1 MLILLQDCL
10 ELNRWTKLVLD
21 QPVPKPGYTKWYSKF
36 IRRHKMN
43 RYYKKKLN
51 KELTK
56 FIEKVKPTFE
66 ELCDAADFIKQAEIV
81 CHMNN
86 IIDKDSPYVQL
97 ASNNS
102 IKKANEEF
110 KEIILFVPN
119 SYTATFRMYYDNEQ
133 SVISIHSKGNRI
145 TTTAKIVNDQYT
157 QDDYIITRAVLN
169 MYEELTHAISNFIV
183 EAYYKWYEA
192 DDTFSFEGDTKN

>member
-1 MLILLQDCL
+1 MPILLQNCL
-10 ELNRWTKLVLD
+10 KPNQWTTLVLN
-21 QPVPKPGYTKWYSKF
+21 QPVSFPGYNKWYNRI
-36 IRRHKMN
+36 IRRYKMK

-56 FIEKVKPTFE
+56 FVNKGKPTFE
-66 ELCDAADFIKQAEIV
+66 DLCDAADFIKQAEIV

-86 IIDKDSPYVQL
+86 IINKDLPCVQL

-119 SYTATFRMYYDNEQ
+119 SSTTTFRMYYDNNQ
-133 SVISIHSKGNRI
+133 TVISIHSKGNRI
-145 TTTAKIVNDQYT
+145 TTTAKIVNDQYV
-157 QDDYIITRAVLN
+157 QEDYIITRAVLN
-169 MYEELTHAISNFIV
+169 ISEKLSYAISDFIK

-192 DDTFSFEGDTKN
+192 DDTYSYKGDT